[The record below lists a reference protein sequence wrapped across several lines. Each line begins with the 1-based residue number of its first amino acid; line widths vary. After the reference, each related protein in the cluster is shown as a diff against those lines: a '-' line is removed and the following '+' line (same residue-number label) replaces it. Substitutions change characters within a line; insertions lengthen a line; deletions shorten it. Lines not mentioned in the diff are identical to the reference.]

1 MTRQLLSR
9 AWLRKERCSL
19 LGRETHA
26 SLFPSRMFFCDTSFS
41 VFLSFFLPPSF
52 PTEARSRTLC
62 WLLHR
67 LLSVCLFDWWT
78 DKHPTKEVRKRKKR
92 KITLHTKQIVVYYF
106 YLPVKKK
113 RTWEEINAVHSWH
126 LVMSRFLACPKK
138 LCCRCK
144 WQRRWQGIY
153 RSCTSLQ

>member
-113 RTWEEINAVHSWH
+113 KNMRRNKCGSFMASRHVSFSRVPQK
-126 LVMSRFLACPKK
+126 VMLSVQVTKTVTRN
-138 LCCRCK
+138 
-144 WQRRWQGIY
+144 I
-153 RSCTSLQ
+153 S